1 MLRPAAR
8 NVHCSLLLKRGLSFA
23 YWHGNSLL
31 VLFTRLKAVTSRL
44 AVLFSCLALA
54 MPAGA
59 LRVSDV
65 LEMDREA
72 LDQAGETTVT
82 GLVTYAMSWLPGS
95 LIVADPEDPDGP
107 AVYLADSSRD
117 PEVNAAMCAL
127 EEGDVAE
134 FRATPSAFL
143 LEPGWKVSRLNVLSR
158 MSMQAPP
165 CRSLAEMKE
174 GRFNN
179 RRARVYGVATSAR
192 IITANGS
199 PLSLIELITESGP
212 LAVRW
217 HGILPGI
224 DRLRDAELEIDGIV
238 MPGFNPRGEFLF
250 VELEA
255 IGAEAVRVLKEAPSD
270 PFDVRECLTPGV
282 LVWGPHQRSLHTCK
296 VRGEV
301 TFSSQKEGY
310 FVIQRGDS
318 ALRTFASGNWF
329 PEVGLTVEAAGFP
342 VVRGDSGVLESVVW
356 RKTETTDPPVRPL
369 RFLSSANDGPDLGW
383 DAAASD
389 VDYRLVEVEG
399 RVTELDRSFG
409 RHARI
414 AVSTDGRSVDV
425 VFPEPLSETE
435 LSRLSDRPKVVVRGV
450 LLTHLTRSNAVG
462 QYFAFDGFTI
472 LTRGDDD
479 LKLVPDAAWVWRRLL
494 RCGIWALV
502 VLLPVLVLA
511 VIALVVRRRSDLR
524 RCEAVSADRKR
535 IAGELHDTI
544 AQHISGAK
552 LWIYAAKTAAGENL
566 PEPAAD
572 ALGMA
577 ANVLEATR
585 FEIRNAI
592 MDLQGDE
599 FLNDTP
605 KAMLQRFARASDI
618 PGRVR
623 VRTSIHGLPE
633 HLEVG
638 EKRDLLAIVQEA
650 TSNATRHGEAKNVI
664 IVSRGKG
671 TSFVLAVLN
680 DGKPFSAASAPGP
693 DQGHF
698 GLSNMRERARRVKVE
713 IEFGAWRGYQGVRL
727 ERKAK

>member
-1 MLRPAAR
+1 M
-8 NVHCSLLLKRGLSFA
+8 
-23 YWHGNSLL
+23 
-31 VLFTRLKAVTSRL
+31 
-44 AVLFSCLALA
+44 
-54 MPAGA
+54 
-59 LRVSDV
+59 RVSDA

-72 LDQAGETTVT
+72 LDQVGETTVT

-117 PEVNAAMCAL
+117 PEVNAAMRAL
-127 EEGDVAE
+127 EEGDVVE

-143 LEPGWKVSRLNVLSR
+143 LEPGWNASRLNVLSR

-192 IITANGS
+192 IITADAS
-199 PLSLIELITESGP
+199 PLSLIELVTESGP

-217 HGILPGI
+217 HGVLPGI

-238 MPGFNPRGEFLF
+238 MPGFNPRGEFRF

-282 LVWGPHQRSLHTCK
+282 LAWGPHQRSLHTCK

-318 ALRTFASGNWF
+318 ALRAFASGNWF
-329 PEVGLTVEAAGFP
+329 PEVGLTVEVAGFP
-342 VVRGDSGVLESVVW
+342 AVRGDSGVLESVVW
-356 RKTETTDPPVRPL
+356 RKIETTDPPVSPL
-369 RFLSSANDGPDLGW
+369 QFLSASDDGPDLGW

-389 VDYRLVEVEG
+389 VDYRLIEVEG

-409 RHARI
+409 GHARI
-414 AVSTDGRSVDV
+414 VLIADGRSVDV

-435 LSRLSDRPKVVVRGV
+435 LSRLSDRPEVRVRGV

-462 QYFAFDGFTI
+462 QYFAFDGFTV
-472 LTRGDDD
+472 LPRSEAD
-479 LKLVPDAAWVWRRLL
+479 LKILPDAAWIWRRLL

-502 VLLPVLVLA
+502 ILLPVLVLT
-511 VIALVVRRRSDLR
+511 VIALVARRRSDLR
-524 RCEAVSADRKR
+524 RREAVSADRKR

-585 FEIRNAI
+585 VEIRNAI

-605 KAMLQRFARASDI
+605 KAMLQRFARSADI

-623 VRTSIHGLPE
+623 VRTSLNGLPE
-633 HLEVG
+633 RLPVG
-638 EKRDLLAIVQEA
+638 EKRDILAIVQEA
-650 TSNATRHGEAKNVI
+650 TSNAVRHGEAKNVMF
-664 IVSRGKG
+664 VSRGDG
-671 TSFVLAVLN
+671 ESFVLAVLN
-680 DGKPFSAASAPGP
+680 DGRPFAADEAPGP

-698 GLSNMRERARRVKVE
+698 GLTNMRERARRAKVE
-713 IEFGAWRGYQGVRL
+713 MEFGTWRGYQGLRM